1 MSAPLF
7 LCASQIAELTIMNLF
22 VFVRMWAKIIA
33 DSRTN
38 SLAKLRNFEFVRALH
53 NVMGGAN
60 RFGMRPSFCYPC
72 PNRKRNPCLIPIAIF
87 SGLIGGK

>member
-22 VFVRMWAKIIA
+22 VFVRMWAHIIA
-33 DSRTN
+33 DFRTN

-53 NVMGGAN
+53 NVMGGRIDLGCDR
-60 RFGMRPSFCYPC
+60 RF
-72 PNRKRNPCLIPIAIF
+72 AIRAR
-87 SGLIGGK
+87 IVNEIHV

>member
-22 VFVRMWAKIIA
+22 VFVRMWANIIA

-38 SLAKLRNFEFVRALH
+38 SLSKLRNSEFVHALH
-53 NVMGGAN
+53 NVM
-60 RFGMRPSFCYPC
+60 
-72 PNRKRNPCLIPIAIF
+72 
-87 SGLIGGK
+87 